1 MAAVTPVSLL
11 KSQLNLDHDL
21 DDALLAHKLDAA
33 EIWISNHTGI
43 VFAAGDAALTE
54 AALQLAAYWYEQR
67 EGAADQRMTE
77 VPFGVRDLLS
87 GYREVVTGMHDGEA

>member
-1 MAAVTPVSLL
+1 MAALTPVALL

-33 EIWISNHTGI
+33 EIWIGKYTGSP
-43 VFAAGDAALTE
+43 FAAGEAVLTE

-67 EGAADQRMTE
+67 ESASDVTLRP
-77 VPFGVRDLLS
+77 VPFGVHDLLAS
-87 GYREVVTGMHDGEA
+87 YREAVTGHVED